1 MTKFSF
7 SHINLITLLFDLTS
21 TMLVILGMHEIVRV
35 LSLVLNQQPKLKW
48 WWTILQSRA
57 VIPDFLDLILVSLS
71 LLMGPSLFITA
82 YNIYKLSLLLPLL
95 LEGFFTQDKVVDN
108 RWWVGLVIYCLM
120 LLLNIII
127 TSVDFS
133 VKYLIEMY

>member
-7 SHINLITLLFDLTS
+7 SHIDLITLLFDLTS
-21 TMLVILGMHEIVRV
+21 TMLVILSMHEIVRV

-71 LLMGPSLFITA
+71 LLIGPSLFISA

-127 TSVDFS
+127 TSIDFS

>member
-1 MTKFSF
+1 MTNFSY
-7 SHINLITLLFDLTS
+7 SLIDLITLLFNLTS
-21 TMLVILGMHEIVRV
+21 TMLAILSMHEIVRV

-71 LLMGPSLFITA
+71 LLIGPSLFITA
-82 YNIYKLSLLLPLL
+82 YKIYKLSLLLPLL
-95 LEGFFTQDKVVDN
+95 LEGFLTQDKVVDN

-127 TSVDFS
+127 TSIDFS

>member
-1 MTKFSF
+1 MTNFSY
-7 SHINLITLLFDLTS
+7 SLIDLITLLFNLSS
-21 TMLVILGMHEIVRV
+21 TMLAILSMHEIVRV
-35 LSLVLNQQPKLKW
+35 LCLVLNQQPKVKW

-57 VIPDFLDLILVSLS
+57 VIPDFLDLILVSRS
-71 LLMGPSLFITA
+71 LLIGPSLFITA

-95 LEGFFTQDKVVDN
+95 LEGFLTQDKVVDN

-127 TSVDFS
+127 TSVVFS

>member
-1 MTKFSF
+1 MTKFRF
-7 SHINLITLLFDLTS
+7 GHIDLITLLFNLTS

-35 LSLVLNQQPKLKW
+35 LSLVLNQQPKAKW

-57 VIPDFLDLILVSLS
+57 VIPDSLDLILVSLS
-71 LLMGPSLFITA
+71 LLIGPSLFISA
-82 YNIYKLSLLLPLL
+82 YKIYKLSLLLPLL
-95 LEGFFTQDKVVDN
+95 LEGFLTQDKVVDN

-127 TSVDFS
+127 TSIDFS